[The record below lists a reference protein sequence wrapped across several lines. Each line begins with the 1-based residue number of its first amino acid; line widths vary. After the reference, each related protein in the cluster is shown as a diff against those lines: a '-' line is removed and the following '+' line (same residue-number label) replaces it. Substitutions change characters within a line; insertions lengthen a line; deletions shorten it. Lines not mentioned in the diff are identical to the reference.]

1 MTLDEF
7 TDITMV
13 VLEEQGIA
21 TYAPTLVVNDV
32 IQVIQGIPD
41 DMDHRIAIQD
51 FIRRMGMEGT
61 ELVFGVK
68 SSPSEVTT
76 GSLSPQGPAF
86 QLISRIARGYTVA
99 AMDSCE
105 WWTLNN
111 GTSH

>member
-21 TYAPTLVVNDV
+21 TFAPTLVVNDV

-41 DMDHRIAIQD
+41 ELNHRIAIQD
-51 FIRRMGMEGT
+51 FIGRAGMEGA
-61 ELVFGVK
+61 ELIFGVK
-68 SSPSEVTT
+68 SSPTEVTT
-76 GSLSPQGPAF
+76 GSLSPQGSSF

-99 AMDSCE
+99 ALDSCE
-105 WWTLNN
+105 WWTLND
-111 GTSH
+111 GTNH

>member
-51 FIRRMGMEGT
+51 FIKRMGMEGT
-61 ELVFGVK
+61 GLIFGVK
-68 SSPSEVTT
+68 SSPTEVTT
-76 GSLSPQGPAF
+76 GSFSPEGSTF
-86 QLISRIARGYTVA
+86 QLISRTPRGFTVA
-99 AMDSCE
+99 AADSCE
-105 WWTLNN
+105 WWTFNG